1 MSTDAAA
8 DVLSDLVQTTT
19 RSTHLH
25 SFCYV
30 PFSVNSLESDLL
42 GLRRVLSVWS
52 KDLANRA
59 GDTKAAKAKSYPVL
73 SSPKHNHFS
82 KMAPKSY
89 MRVTLYDLWQPTF
102 SKNLIV
108 QLFFCGCKITTFPI
122 NAIPPIQLTTFND
135 DTYSLRSTSLK
146 YASILKNVKC
156 KAFRYF

>member
-19 RSTHLH
+19 QSAHLH

-108 QLFFCGCKITTFPI
+108 QLFCGCKITTFPI
-122 NAIPPIQLTTFND
+122 NAIHPPNTINH
-135 DTYSLRSTSLK
+135 
-146 YASILKNVKC
+146 I
-156 KAFRYF
+156 

>member
-89 MRVTLYDLWQPTF
+89 MRASPQGLMAADLFQESNCSTF
-102 SKNLIV
+102 LDR
-108 QLFFCGCKITTFPI
+108 KITTFPI
-122 NAIPPIQLTTFND
+122 NATLPIQLTTFND
-135 DTYSLRSTSLK
+135 NTYSLRSISLK
-146 YASILKNVKC
+146 HGPILKNVKC

>member
-19 RSTHLH
+19 QSAHLH

-42 GLRRVLSVWS
+42 GLGEFCPYGLKTW
-52 KDLANRA
+52 RA
-59 GDTKAAKAKSYPVL
+59 GQAITKAAKAKSYPVL

-108 QLFFCGCKITTFPI
+108 QLF
-122 NAIPPIQLTTFND
+122 
-135 DTYSLRSTSLK
+135 LRLQNYNIS
-146 YASILKNVKC
+146 N
-156 KAFRYF
+156 

>member
-19 RSTHLH
+19 QSAHLH

-108 QLFFCGCKITTFPI
+108 QSFFAAAKLQHFQSTPP
-122 NAIPPIQLTTFND
+122 PPIQLTTFND
-135 DTYSLRSTSLK
+135 NTYSLRSISLK
-146 YASILKNVKC
+146 HGPILKNVKC

>member
-108 QLFFCGCKITTFPI
+108 QLFCGCKITTFPI
-122 NAIPPIQLTTFND
+122 NATPPIQLTTFND
-135 DTYSLRSTSLK
+135 NTYSLRSISLK
-146 YASILKNVKC
+146 HGPILKNVKC

>member
-102 SKNLIV
+102 SKNQIV
-108 QLFFCGCKITTFPI
+108 QLFFAAAKLQHS
-122 NAIPPIQLTTFND
+122 QLTP
-135 DTYSLRSTSLK
+135 STPQK
-146 YASILKNVKC
+146 YN
-156 KAFRYF
+156 